1 MICSPLMTTRPLTAG
16 SPTLSSLDCHTDP
29 VPTQRPLSGQER
41 ARRAPCSAA
50 PPAHS
55 SQRKC
60 WRPCA
65 RQTGRGGTW
74 SLGCPMPAVNGA
86 AVRAKSAR
94 CVKGRRDPIS
104 CPSSPLIHSNLKN
117 DGGEAVEVCY
127 YQILKYMCVRDVGIA
142 DFIQSEEPVCHSVQK
157 LLISALVVL
166 LYGY

>member
-1 MICSPLMTTRPLTAG
+1 MICPVICSPLMTTRPLTAG

-86 AVRAKSAR
+86 AVRAKSVHY
-94 CVKGRRDPIS
+94 VKGLRDPIS
-104 CPSSPLIHSNLKN
+104 LRPSASTPTFLYVKN
-117 DGGEAVEVCY
+117 EGGEFVKSCSYEIPKISVC
-127 YQILKYMCVRDVGIA
+127 
-142 DFIQSEEPVCHSVQK
+142 QK
-157 LLISALVVL
+157 CM
-166 LYGY
+166 